1 MLLDDLK
8 DYLGFAVA
16 GNFANHLGEAG
27 EADEFSVIK
36 TEEKNAPK
44 GMFPFYIKDHDSFL
58 GTYPIC
64 DEIILTHGRE
74 SENLQV
80 EAEVALI
87 CDFVYENGKII
98 DLVPKYFSAF
108 NDCSIRVNNGEKL
121 STKKNWG
128 TNTKGISQDIIEID
142 NFTEKGIL
150 NKYHITSFIK
160 RNGIV
165 YDYGMT
171 SSVKSY
177 SYFFEKLR
185 TWMIDKLNTQVDC
198 GPLEELTQ
206 FMTNIKDAKGILIAA
221 GATAYTDFGKKNFLK
236 KGDEIFVYVYNA
248 HAHSYLDIMNDM
260 CGMDTFLGECSK
272 LHQYVE

>member
-1 MLLDDLK
+1 M
-8 DYLGFAVA
+8 
-16 GNFANHLGEAG
+16 
-27 EADEFSVIK
+27 
-36 TEEKNAPK
+36 
-44 GMFPFYIKDHDSFL
+44 
-58 GTYPIC
+58 
-64 DEIILTHGRE
+64 
-74 SENLQV
+74 
-80 EAEVALI
+80 
-87 CDFVYENGKII
+87 NGKIV
-98 DLVPKYFSAF
+98 DLVPRYFSAF

-128 TNTKGISQDIIEID
+128 PNTKGISQDIIEID

-160 RNGIV
+160 RDGIV
-165 YDYGMT
+165 HDYGMT

-185 TWMIDKLNTQVDC
+185 LWMIDKLNEQEDC

-206 FMTNIKDAKGILIAA
+206 FMTNAKDAKGILIAA

-272 LHQYVE
+272 LHQYVK

>member
-1 MLLDDLK
+1 MLLEDLK

-44 GMFPFYIKDHDSFL
+44 GMFPFYIKDHNSFL

-64 DEIILTHGRE
+64 DEIVLTHGRE
-74 SENLQV
+74 NENLQV

-87 CDFVYENGKII
+87 CDFVYENGEII

-128 TNTKGISQDIIEID
+128 ENTKGISQEIIKID
-142 NFTEKGIL
+142 DFTEKGIL

-160 RNGIV
+160 RDGIV
-165 YDYGMT
+165 HDYGMT

-185 TWMIDKLNTQVDC
+185 IWMIDKLNSQDDC

-206 FMTNIKDAKGILIAA
+206 FMTNAKDAKGILIAA

-248 HAHSYLDIMNDM
+248 HSHSYQDIMNDM

-272 LHQYVE
+272 LHQYVK

>member
-36 TEEKNAPK
+36 TDEKNAPK
-44 GMFPFYIKDHDSFL
+44 GMFPFYIKGHKSFL

-64 DEIILTHGRE
+64 DEIVLTHGRE
-74 SENLQV
+74 DENLQV

-87 CDFVYENGKII
+87 CDFVYENGKVV
-98 DLVPKYFSAF
+98 DLIPTHFSAF
-108 NDCSIRVNNGEKL
+108 NDCSIRVTNGEKL

-128 TNTKGISQDIIEID
+128 EKTKGISQDIIKID
-142 NFTEKGIL
+142 DFSQKGVL
-150 NKYHITSFIK
+150 SKYHITSFVK
-160 RNGIV
+160 RDGIV
-165 YDYGMT
+165 HDYGTT
-171 SSVKSY
+171 SAVKSY
-177 SYFFEKLR
+177 CYFFEKLR
-185 TWMIDKLNTQVDC
+185 VWMIDKLNNQEDC

-206 FMTNIKDAKGILIAA
+206 FMTNAKDAKGILIAA
-221 GATAYTDFGKKNFLK
+221 GATAYTEFGKHNFLK

-260 CGMDTFLGECSK
+260 CGMDTFLSECSK
-272 LHQYVE
+272 LHQYVQ

>member
-1 MLLDDLK
+1 MLLEDLK

-44 GMFPFYIKDHDSFL
+44 GMFPFYIKDHNSFL

-64 DEIILTHGRE
+64 DEIVLTHGRE
-74 SENLQV
+74 NENLQV

-128 TNTKGISQDIIEID
+128 ENTKGISQEIIKID
-142 NFTEKGIL
+142 DFTEKGIL

-160 RNGIV
+160 RDGIV
-165 YDYGMT
+165 HDYGMT

-185 TWMIDKLNTQVDC
+185 IWMIDKLNSQDDC

-206 FMTNIKDAKGILIAA
+206 FMTNAKDAKGILIAA

-248 HAHSYLDIMNDM
+248 HSHSYQDIMNDM
-260 CGMDTFLGECSK
+260 CGMDTYLGQCSK
-272 LHQYVE
+272 LHQYVQ

>member
-36 TEEKNAPK
+36 TDEKNAPK
-44 GMFPFYIKDHDSFL
+44 GMFPFYIKGHKSFL

-64 DEIILTHGRE
+64 DEIVLTHGRE
-74 SENLQV
+74 DENLQV

-87 CDFVYENGKII
+87 CDFVYENGKVV
-98 DLVPKYFSAF
+98 DLIPTHFSAF
-108 NDCSIRVNNGEKL
+108 NDCSIRVTNGEKL

-128 TNTKGISQDIIEID
+128 EKTKGISQDIIKID
-142 NFTEKGIL
+142 DFSQKGVL
-150 NKYHITSFIK
+150 SKYHITSFVK
-160 RNGIV
+160 RDGIV
-165 YDYGMT
+165 HDYGTT
-171 SSVKSY
+171 SAVKSY
-177 SYFFEKLR
+177 CYFFEKLR
-185 TWMIDKLNTQVDC
+185 VWMIDKLNNQEDC

-206 FMTNIKDAKGILIAA
+206 FMTNAKDAQGILIAA
-221 GATAYTDFGKKNFLK
+221 GATAYTEFGKHNFLK

-260 CGMDTFLGECSK
+260 CGMDTFLSECSK
-272 LHQYVE
+272 LHQYVQ

>member
-36 TEEKNAPK
+36 TDEKNAPK
-44 GMFPFYIKDHDSFL
+44 GMFPFYIKGHKSFL

-64 DEIILTHGRE
+64 DEFVLTHGRE
-74 SENLQV
+74 DENLQV

-87 CDFVYENGKII
+87 CDFVYENGKVV
-98 DLVPKYFSAF
+98 DLIPTHFSAF
-108 NDCSIRVNNGEKL
+108 NDCSIRVTNGEKL

-128 TNTKGISQDIIEID
+128 EKTKGISQDIIKID
-142 NFTEKGIL
+142 DFSQKGVL
-150 NKYHITSFIK
+150 SKYHITSFVK
-160 RNGIV
+160 RDGIV
-165 YDYGMT
+165 HDYGTT
-171 SSVKSY
+171 SAVKSY
-177 SYFFEKLR
+177 CYFFEKLR
-185 TWMIDKLNTQVDC
+185 VWMIDKLNNQEDC

-206 FMTNIKDAKGILIAA
+206 FMTNAKDAKGILIAA
-221 GATAYTDFGKKNFLK
+221 GATAYTEFGKHNFLK

-260 CGMDTFLGECSK
+260 CGMDTFLSECSK
-272 LHQYVE
+272 LHQYVQ

>member
-36 TEEKNAPK
+36 TDEKNAPK
-44 GMFPFYIKDHDSFL
+44 GMFPFYIKGHKSFL

-64 DEIILTHGRE
+64 DEIVLTHGRE
-74 SENLQV
+74 DENLQV

-87 CDFVYENGKII
+87 CDFVYENGKVV
-98 DLVPKYFSAF
+98 DLIPTHFSAF
-108 NDCSIRVNNGEKL
+108 NDCSIRVTNGEKL

-128 TNTKGISQDIIEID
+128 EKTKGISQDIIKID
-142 NFTEKGIL
+142 DFSQKGVL
-150 NKYHITSFIK
+150 SKYHITSFVK
-160 RNGIV
+160 RDGIV
-165 YDYGMT
+165 HDYGTT
-171 SSVKSY
+171 SAVKSY
-177 SYFFEKLR
+177 CYFFEKLR
-185 TWMIDKLNTQVDC
+185 VWMIDKLNNQEDC

-206 FMTNIKDAKGILIAA
+206 FMTNAKDAKGILIAA
-221 GATAYTDFGKKNFLK
+221 GATAYTEFGKHNFLK

-260 CGMDTFLGECSK
+260 CGMDTYLGQCSK
-272 LHQYVE
+272 LHQYVQ

>member
-36 TEEKNAPK
+36 TDEKNAPK
-44 GMFPFYIKDHDSFL
+44 GMFPFYIKGHKSFL

-64 DEIILTHGRE
+64 DEIVLTHGRE
-74 SENLQV
+74 DENLQV

-87 CDFVYENGKII
+87 CDFVYENGKVV
-98 DLVPKYFSAF
+98 DLIPTHFSAF
-108 NDCSIRVNNGEKL
+108 NDCSIRVTNGEKL

-128 TNTKGISQDIIEID
+128 EKTKGISQDIIKID
-142 NFTEKGIL
+142 DFSQKGVL
-150 NKYHITSFIK
+150 SKYHITSFVK
-160 RNGIV
+160 RDGIV
-165 YDYGMT
+165 HDYGTT
-171 SSVKSY
+171 SAVKSY
-177 SYFFEKLR
+177 CYFFEKLR
-185 TWMIDKLNTQVDC
+185 VWMIDKLNNQEDC

-206 FMTNIKDAKGILIAA
+206 FMTNAKDAKGILIAA
-221 GATAYTDFGKKNFLK
+221 GATAYTEFGKHNFLK

-248 HAHSYLDIMNDM
+248 HSHSFNDIMNDM
-260 CGMDTFLGECSK
+260 CGMDTYLGQCSK
-272 LHQYVE
+272 LHQVVQ

>member
-1 MLLDDLK
+1 MILDDLK

-36 TEEKNAPK
+36 TDEKNAPK
-44 GMFPFYIKDHDSFL
+44 GMFPFYIKGHKSFL

-64 DEIILTHGRE
+64 DEIVLTHGRE
-74 SENLQV
+74 DENLQV

-87 CDFVYENGKII
+87 CDFVYENGKVV
-98 DLVPKYFSAF
+98 DLIPTHFSAF
-108 NDCSIRVNNGEKL
+108 NDCSIRVTNGEKL

-128 TNTKGISQDIIEID
+128 EKTKGISQDIIKID
-142 NFTEKGIL
+142 DFSQKGVL
-150 NKYHITSFIK
+150 SKYHITSFIK

-165 YDYGMT
+165 HDYGTT
-171 SSVKSY
+171 SAVKSY
-177 SYFFEKLR
+177 CYFFEKLR
-185 TWMIDKLNTQVDC
+185 VWMIDKLNNQEDC

-206 FMTNIKDAKGILIAA
+206 FMTNAKDAKGILIAA
-221 GATAYTDFGKKNFLK
+221 GATAYTEFGKHNFLK

-260 CGMDTFLGECSK
+260 CGMDTFLSECSK
-272 LHQYVE
+272 LHQYVQ

>member
-36 TEEKNAPK
+36 TDEKNAPK
-44 GMFPFYIKDHDSFL
+44 GMFPFYIKGHKSFL

-74 SENLQV
+74 DENMQV

-87 CDFVYENGKII
+87 CDFVYENGKVV
-98 DLVPKYFSAF
+98 DLIPTHFSAF
-108 NDCSIRVNNGEKL
+108 NDCSIRVTNGEKL

-128 TNTKGISQDIIEID
+128 EKTKGISQDIIKID
-142 NFTEKGIL
+142 DFSQKGVL
-150 NKYHITSFIK
+150 SKYHITSFVK
-160 RNGIV
+160 RDGIV
-165 YDYGMT
+165 HDYGTT
-171 SSVKSY
+171 SAVKSY
-177 SYFFEKLR
+177 CYFFEKLR
-185 TWMIDKLNTQVDC
+185 VWMIDKLNNQEDC

-206 FMTNIKDAKGILIAA
+206 FMTNAKDAKGILIAA
-221 GATAYTDFGKKNFLK
+221 GATAYTEFGKHNFLK

-260 CGMDTFLGECSK
+260 CGMDTFLSECSK
-272 LHQYVE
+272 LHQYVQ

>member
-1 MLLDDLK
+1 MLLEDLK

-44 GMFPFYIKDHDSFL
+44 VMFPFYIKDHNSFL

-64 DEIILTHGRE
+64 DEIVLTHGRE
-74 SENLQV
+74 NENLQV

-128 TNTKGISQDIIEID
+128 ENTKGISQEIIKID
-142 NFTEKGIL
+142 DFTEKGIL

-160 RNGIV
+160 RDGIV
-165 YDYGMT
+165 HDYGMT

-185 TWMIDKLNTQVDC
+185 IWMIDKLNSQDDC

-206 FMTNIKDAKGILIAA
+206 FMTNAKDAKGILIAA

-248 HAHSYLDIMNDM
+248 HSHSYQDIMNDM

-272 LHQYVE
+272 LHQYVK

>member
-36 TEEKNAPK
+36 TDEKNAPK
-44 GMFPFYIKDHDSFL
+44 GMFPFYIKGHKSFL

-74 SENLQV
+74 DENLQV

-87 CDFVYENGKII
+87 CDFVYENGKVV
-98 DLVPKYFSAF
+98 DLIPTHFSAF
-108 NDCSIRVNNGEKL
+108 NDCSIRVTNGEKL

-128 TNTKGISQDIIEID
+128 EKTKGISQDIIKID
-142 NFTEKGIL
+142 DFSQKGVL
-150 NKYHITSFIK
+150 SKYHITSFVK
-160 RNGIV
+160 RDGIV
-165 YDYGMT
+165 HDYGTT
-171 SSVKSY
+171 SAVKSY
-177 SYFFEKLR
+177 CYFFEKLR
-185 TWMIDKLNTQVDC
+185 VWMIDKLNNQEDC

-206 FMTNIKDAKGILIAA
+206 FMTNAKDAKGILIAA
-221 GATAYTDFGKKNFLK
+221 GATAYTEFGKHNFLK

-260 CGMDTFLGECSK
+260 CGMDTFLSECSK
-272 LHQYVE
+272 LHQYVQ

>member
-1 MLLDDLK
+1 MLLEDLK

-44 GMFPFYIKDHDSFL
+44 GIFPFYIKDHNSFL

-64 DEIILTHGRE
+64 DEIVLTHGRE
-74 SENLQV
+74 NENLQV

-87 CDFVYENGKII
+87 CDFVYENGKVV

-128 TNTKGISQDIIEID
+128 PNTKGISQDIIEID

-160 RNGIV
+160 RDGIV
-165 YDYGMT
+165 HDYGMT

-185 TWMIDKLNTQVDC
+185 LWMIDKLNDQEDC

-206 FMTNIKDAKGILIAA
+206 FMTNAKNAKGILIAA

-272 LHQYVE
+272 LHQVVQ

>member
-44 GMFPFYIKDHDSFL
+44 GMFPFYIKDHNSFL

-64 DEIILTHGRE
+64 DEIVLTHGRE
-74 SENLQV
+74 NENLQV

-128 TNTKGISQDIIEID
+128 ENTKGISQEIIKID
-142 NFTEKGIL
+142 DFTEKGIL

-160 RNGIV
+160 RDGIV
-165 YDYGMT
+165 HDYGMT

-185 TWMIDKLNTQVDC
+185 IWMIDKLNSQDDC

-206 FMTNIKDAKGILIAA
+206 FMTNAKDAKGILIAA

-248 HAHSYLDIMNDM
+248 HSHSYQDIMNDM

-272 LHQYVE
+272 LHQYVK

>member
-1 MLLDDLK
+1 MLLEDLK

-44 GMFPFYIKDHDSFL
+44 GMFPFYIKDHNSFL

-64 DEIILTHGRE
+64 DEIVLTHGRE
-74 SENLQV
+74 NENLQV

-87 CDFVYENGKII
+87 CDFVYENGEII

-128 TNTKGISQDIIEID
+128 ENTKGISQEIIKID
-142 NFTEKGIL
+142 DFTEKGIL

-160 RNGIV
+160 RDGIV
-165 YDYGMT
+165 HDYGMT

-185 TWMIDKLNTQVDC
+185 IWMIDKLNSQDDC

-206 FMTNIKDAKGILIAA
+206 FMTNAKDAKGILIAA
-221 GATAYTDFGKKNFLK
+221 GATAYTEFGKKNFLK

-248 HAHSYLDIMNDM
+248 HSHSYQDIMNDM

-272 LHQYVE
+272 LHQYVK

>member
-1 MLLDDLK
+1 MLLEDLK

-44 GMFPFYIKDHDSFL
+44 GMFPFYIKDHNSFL

-64 DEIILTHGRE
+64 DEIVLTHGRE
-74 SENLQV
+74 NENLQV

-128 TNTKGISQDIIEID
+128 ENTKGISQEIIKID
-142 NFTEKGIL
+142 DFTEKGIL

-160 RNGIV
+160 RDGIV
-165 YDYGMT
+165 HDYGMT

-185 TWMIDKLNTQVDC
+185 IWMIDKLNSQDDC
-198 GPLEELTQ
+198 GPLEKLTQ
-206 FMTNIKDAKGILIAA
+206 FMTNAKDAKGILIAA

-248 HAHSYLDIMNDM
+248 HSHSYQDIMNDM

-272 LHQYVE
+272 LHQYVK